1 MASAYTLSGTV
12 TAAGTGLEG
21 AVVHVLT
28 AAGGYVTN
36 TTTASG
42 GTYSLTLA
50 PGDYKLVI
58 WPNEPNYPDQWFG
71 GTDLASATVIP
82 LNANTLQNIALVA
95 SAYTLSGTVTANGT
109 GLEGAMVH
117 VLTAAGDYVT
127 NTTTAGGGAYS
138 LTLAPGDYKLVIWP
152 NEPGY
157 PNQWFDGTDVANAT
171 VIPVSANTLQNIAL
185 VGP

>member
-1 MASAYTLSGTV
+1 M
-12 TAAGTGLEG
+12 
-21 AVVHVLT
+21 VHVLT

-95 SAYTLSGTVTANGT
+95 S
-109 GLEGAMVH
+109 
-117 VLTAAGDYVT
+117 
-127 NTTTAGGGAYS
+127 
-138 LTLAPGDYKLVIWP
+138 
-152 NEPGY
+152 
-157 PNQWFDGTDVANAT
+157 
-171 VIPVSANTLQNIAL
+171 
-185 VGP
+185 